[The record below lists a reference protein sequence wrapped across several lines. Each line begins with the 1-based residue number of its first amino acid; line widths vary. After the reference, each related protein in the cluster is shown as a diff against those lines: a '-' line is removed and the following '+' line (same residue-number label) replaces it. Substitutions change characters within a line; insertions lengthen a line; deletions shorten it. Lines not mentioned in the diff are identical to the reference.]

1 MAHTLGIPLAELKYP
16 VRMLRPVEHRL
27 QLLPNG
33 FIDDAYNSNPAGF
46 RAALEVLSDFGGQR
60 VLVTPGMVELGSG
73 RRR

>member
-16 VRMLRPVEHRL
+16 VRMLRSVEHRL

-46 RAALEVLSDFGGQR
+46 RAALDVLAGF
-60 VLVTPGMVELGSG
+60 EGS
-73 RRR
+73 RCW